1 MNAPMARY
9 FSSHT
14 TTSTKPTR
22 IATMALPSL
31 IRSVLSSRKRKPSGS
46 NAVDSST
53 DPPSSAAKRA
63 RNQTV
68 ETATQT
74 TQSPSDTTAVA
85 NPSSSLPSLE
95 LSNTFEST
103 TSSSTSPTSH
113 SSEYYTAVTAAK
125 ARLQTAQLIATQS
138 QQNLSRAQIEFNR
151 SSLELQH
158 AIDLYGVE
166 KRWGVIDVDSE
177 VSSSASSDN
186 DDADSSPPPQSDDG
200 RVVVAASN
208 GNENTANDDTTIIS
222 GGDQG
227 NGYENSIQQIQV
239 NQAGESIV
247 NGTYNLL
254 VNSTT
259 LINHYYHTMPKGPI
273 YIHTEG
279 PFSIQNEDFDVCI
292 FQKRGYG
299 DKIRWC
305 IALVPAS
312 LNDEVTCI
320 GLSNDD
326 NDTNDEEE
334 KSRSRNFALAYI
346 YYWMEVDANEA
357 MNDASSLLL
366 NGTNDEGPSSL
377 WGVCHGT
384 RPLPMLKNVSNNG
397 KKWWQIWK

>member
-1 MNAPMARY
+1 
-9 FSSHT
+9 
-14 TTSTKPTR
+14 
-22 IATMALPSL
+22 MALPSL
-31 IRSVLSSRKRKPSGS
+31 IRSVLSSRKRKPSSS

-53 DPPSSAAKRA
+53 ESSSSAKRA

-74 TQSPSDTTAVA
+74 TTPSPSQVDTTAVA
-85 NPSSSLPSLE
+85 IPPSSLPSLE

-158 AIDLYGVE
+158 AIDFYNGVE

-222 GGDQG
+222 GGNQG

-239 NQAGESIV
+239 NQLG
-247 NGTYNLL
+247 N
-254 VNSTT
+254 
-259 LINHYYHTMPKGPI
+259 
-273 YIHTEG
+273 
-279 PFSIQNEDFDVCI
+279 
-292 FQKRGYG
+292 R
-299 DKIRWC
+299 
-305 IALVPAS
+305 
-312 LNDEVTCI
+312 
-320 GLSNDD
+320 
-326 NDTNDEEE
+326 
-334 KSRSRNFALAYI
+334 
-346 YYWMEVDANEA
+346 
-357 MNDASSLLL
+357 
-366 NGTNDEGPSSL
+366 
-377 WGVCHGT
+377 
-384 RPLPMLKNVSNNG
+384 
-397 KKWWQIWK
+397 

>member
-1 MNAPMARY
+1 
-9 FSSHT
+9 
-14 TTSTKPTR
+14 
-22 IATMALPSL
+22 MALPSL
-31 IRSVLSSRKRKPSGS
+31 IRSVLSSRKRKPSSS

-53 DPPSSAAKRA
+53 EPSSSAKRA
-63 RNQTV
+63 RNQSA

-74 TQSPSDTTAVA
+74 TTPSHVDTTAVA
-85 NPSSSLPSLE
+85 IPPSSLPSLE

-113 SSEYYTAVTAAK
+113 SSEYYSAITAAK

-151 SSLELQH
+151 SSLEVQH
-158 AIDLYGVE
+158 AIDFYNGVE

-177 VSSSASSDN
+177 VSSSVSKDN
-186 DDADSSPPPQSDDG
+186 DDADSFPPPQSDDG
-200 RVVVAASN
+200 RVVVATN

-222 GGDQG
+222 DNQG
-227 NGYENSIQQIQV
+227 NCDENSIQQVQV

-259 LINHYYHTMPKGPI
+259 LINHYYHTMPNGPI

-312 LNDEVTCI
+312 LNDEVTCT

-334 KSRSRNFALAYI
+334 ESRSRNFALAYI

-366 NGTNDEGPSSL
+366 NGTNDEG
-377 WGVCHGT
+377 
-384 RPLPMLKNVSNNG
+384 G
-397 KKWWQIWK
+397 KKGRGGRSI

>member
-1 MNAPMARY
+1 M
-9 FSSHT
+9 
-14 TTSTKPTR
+14 
-22 IATMALPSL
+22 L
-31 IRSVLSSRKRKPSGS
+31 
-46 NAVDSST
+46 D
-53 DPPSSAAKRA
+53 
-63 RNQTV
+63 
-68 ETATQT
+68 
-74 TQSPSDTTAVA
+74 
-85 NPSSSLPSLE
+85 
-95 LSNTFEST
+95 
-103 TSSSTSPTSH
+103 
-113 SSEYYTAVTAAK
+113 
-125 ARLQTAQLIATQS
+125 
-138 QQNLSRAQIEFNR
+138 
-151 SSLELQH
+151 
-158 AIDLYGVE
+158 
-166 KRWGVIDVDSE
+166 
-177 VSSSASSDN
+177 
-186 DDADSSPPPQSDDG
+186 
-200 RVVVAASN
+200 
-208 GNENTANDDTTIIS
+208 
-222 GGDQG
+222 
-227 NGYENSIQQIQV
+227 
-239 NQAGESIV
+239 
-247 NGTYNLL
+247 
-254 VNSTT
+254 NSTT

-279 PFSIQNEDFDVCI
+279 PFSIQNEDFDVCM

>member
-31 IRSVLSSRKRKPSGS
+31 IRSVLSSRKRKPSSS

-103 TSSSTSPTSH
+103 TSSSTSISPTSH

-222 GGDQG
+222 GGNQG

-239 NQAGESIV
+239 NQLG
-247 NGTYNLL
+247 N
-254 VNSTT
+254 
-259 LINHYYHTMPKGPI
+259 
-273 YIHTEG
+273 
-279 PFSIQNEDFDVCI
+279 
-292 FQKRGYG
+292 R
-299 DKIRWC
+299 
-305 IALVPAS
+305 
-312 LNDEVTCI
+312 
-320 GLSNDD
+320 
-326 NDTNDEEE
+326 
-334 KSRSRNFALAYI
+334 
-346 YYWMEVDANEA
+346 
-357 MNDASSLLL
+357 
-366 NGTNDEGPSSL
+366 
-377 WGVCHGT
+377 
-384 RPLPMLKNVSNNG
+384 
-397 KKWWQIWK
+397 